1 MNARLRN
8 EVNKPDTRFSN
19 TGVTAT
25 KPERRHD
32 PLCTLSKLML
42 AFSMLT
48 VVPAVAADKFECPSP
63 FKPNTP
69 AKLEQ
74 IKGLLPNANVMANI
88 NQLSD
93 TIATLRRDGM
103 SKRLIVDH
111 LIGAY
116 CPMVVQEA
124 SLTDAE
130 KAARVARFSGQVTRL
145 VYSLESGL
153 DVIINVPL
161 TPDIV
166 DAVNGIAKKQGLS
179 GPAWIA
185 MTIDDAL
192 QQQKSR
198 PASVGFMPCKRN

>member
-1 MNARLRN
+1 MIMNVRLEN
-8 EVNKPDTRFSN
+8 EVSKPDTRFSN
-19 TGVTAT
+19 RHQS
-25 KPERRHD
+25 RRDVMTRFAH
-32 PLCTLSKLML
+32 LLSL

-69 AKLEQ
+69 AGLEQ
-74 IKGLLPNANVMANI
+74 IKGRHPNANVMVNI

-93 TIATLRRDGM
+93 TIATLRREGM
-103 SKRLIVDH
+103 SRRLIVDH

-130 KAARVARFSGQVTRL
+130 KTARVARFSGQVTRL

-166 DAVNGIAKKQGLS
+166 DAVNEIAKKQGLS

-192 QQQKSR
+192 QQQSFAR
-198 PASVGFMPCKRN
+198 RQ

>member
-1 MNARLRN
+1 M
-8 EVNKPDTRFSN
+8 KRFALFV
-19 TGVTAT
+19 G
-25 KPERRHD
+25 
-32 PLCTLSKLML
+32 LS
-42 AFSMLT
+42 FSMFT
-48 VVPAVAADKFECPSP
+48 IAPAIGADKFECPSL

-74 IKGLLPNANVMANI
+74 VKGMLPTTNALPDI
-88 NQLSD
+88 NQLNV
-93 TIATLRRDGM
+93 TIATLRREGM

-116 CPMVVQEA
+116 CPTVAQQT
-124 SLTDAE
+124 SLSEAE

-153 DVIINVPL
+153 DVLINVPL

-166 DAVNGIAKKQGLS
+166 EAVTDVAKKQGLT

-192 QQQKSR
+192 QQQSMAQRK
-198 PASVGFMPCKRN
+198 

>member
-1 MNARLRN
+1 M
-8 EVNKPDTRFSN
+8 TR
-19 TGVTAT
+19 VA
-25 KPERRHD
+25 
-32 PLCTLSKLML
+32 LLLSL
-42 AFSMLT
+42 ASFMLT
-48 VVPAVAADKFECPSP
+48 IVPAVGADKFECPSP

-69 AKLEQ
+69 ARLEQ
-74 IKGLLPNANVMANI
+74 INGQLPNTNAMSNI

-116 CPMVVQEA
+116 CPMVVREA
-124 SLTDAE
+124 SLTEAE
-130 KAARVARFSGQVTRL
+130 KASRVARFSGQVTRL

-179 GPAWIA
+179 GPDWIA

-192 QQQKSR
+192 QQHSLARRQ
-198 PASVGFMPCKRN
+198 

>member
-1 MNARLRN
+1 MHGSFYPQTFLVPLAQPAECFGARRFRN
-8 EVNKPDTRFSN
+8 CALSWRDVMTRFALLLGLTFS
-19 TGVTAT
+19 V
-25 KPERRHD
+25 
-32 PLCTLSKLML
+32 L
-42 AFSMLT
+42 AIA
-48 VVPAVAADKFECPSP
+48 PAVAADKFECPSP

-74 IKGLLPNANVMANI
+74 IKGLLSGANAMSDL
-88 NQLSD
+88 NQLSA
-93 TIATLRRDGM
+93 TIATLRREGM
-103 SKRLIVDH
+103 PKRVIIDH

-116 CPMVVQEA
+116 CPTMARET
-124 SLTDAE
+124 SLTGAE

-153 DVIINVPL
+153 DIIINVPL

-166 DAVNGIAKKQGLS
+166 DAVNTIAKKQGLS

-192 QQQKSR
+192 EQQRAARRQ
-198 PASVGFMPCKRN
+198 

>member
-1 MNARLRN
+1 M
-8 EVNKPDTRFSN
+8 TR
-19 TGVTAT
+19 VA
-25 KPERRHD
+25 
-32 PLCTLSKLML
+32 LLLSL
-42 AFSMLT
+42 ASFMLT
-48 VVPAVAADKFECPSP
+48 IVPAVGADKFECPSP

-69 AKLEQ
+69 ARLEQ
-74 IKGLLPNANVMANI
+74 INGQFPNANAMSNI

-116 CPMVVQEA
+116 CPMVVREA
-124 SLTDAE
+124 SLTEAE
-130 KAARVARFSGQVTRL
+130 KATRVARFSGQVTRL

-192 QQQKSR
+192 QQQSLAR
-198 PASVGFMPCKRN
+198 RQ

>member
-1 MNARLRN
+1 M
-8 EVNKPDTRFSN
+8 TRF
-19 TGVTAT
+19 A
-25 KPERRHD
+25 
-32 PLCTLSKLML
+32 LFLSFT
-42 AFSMLT
+42 FSMLT
-48 VVPAVAADKFECPSP
+48 IVPAVAADKFECPSP
-63 FKPNTP
+63 FRPNTP

-74 IKGLLPNANVMANI
+74 IKGLLPNANVMVNI

-93 TIATLRRDGM
+93 TIATLRREGV
-103 SKRLIVDH
+103 SKRLTADH

-145 VYSLESGL
+145 VYSLDSGL
-153 DVIINVPL
+153 DIIINVPL

-166 DAVNGIAKKQGLS
+166 DAVNDIAKKQGLS

-192 QQQKSR
+192 QQHSAARRQ
-198 PASVGFMPCKRN
+198 

>member
-1 MNARLRN
+1 M
-8 EVNKPDTRFSN
+8 TRAALLL
-19 TGVTAT
+19 G
-25 KPERRHD
+25 
-32 PLCTLSKLML
+32 L
-42 AFSMLT
+42 ASFMLT
-48 VVPAVAADKFECPSP
+48 IVPAVGADKFECPSS

-74 IKGLLPNANVMANI
+74 INGLLPNANAMSNI
-88 NQLSD
+88 SQLSD

-103 SKRLIVDH
+103 SKRLMIDH

-116 CPMVVQEA
+116 CPTVVRDA
-124 SLTDAE
+124 SLTEAE
-130 KAARVARFSGQVTRL
+130 KAARVTRFSRQVTQL

-166 DAVNGIAKKQGLS
+166 DAVNDIAKKQGLT

-192 QQQKSR
+192 QQQSAARR
-198 PASVGFMPCKRN
+198 P

>member
-1 MNARLRN
+1 MS
-8 EVNKPDTRFSN
+8 RF
-19 TGVTAT
+19 A
-25 KPERRHD
+25 
-32 PLCTLSKLML
+32 LLLSVI
-42 AFSMLT
+42 FSMFT
-48 VVPAVAADKFECPSP
+48 IVPAVGADKFECPSP

-74 IKGLLPNANVMANI
+74 VKGLLPNANVMANI

-124 SLTDAE
+124 ALTDAE

-192 QQQKSR
+192 QQQTLAR
-198 PASVGFMPCKRN
+198 RQ